1 MAEPLVS
8 DELWSRIEPLIPKKK
23 APTSRGGRPPLPDR
37 AALTGIIFVLK
48 SGIPWEM
55 LPKEMGCG
63 SGMTCWRRLR
73 DWQAAGVWDR
83 LHELLLAELREAD
96 MIDWSR
102 AAVDSGSVR
111 AVGGGDKTGP
121 NPTDRRKPG
130 SKHHVMTDGNG
141 VPLQVQLSGANR
153 HEIKHLLPLIVEVP
167 PVRGKPGR
175 PKSKPESLF
184 ADRAYD
190 SDDARGILKWLGIEP
205 YLAKRNT
212 EHGSGLGKK
221 RWVVERT
228 IGWLHNFKRL
238 RVRFDRRDDIHEAFL
253 GCAKSLICFS
263 LL

>member
-23 APTSRGGRPPLPDR
+23 APTSRGGRPPVPER

-153 HEIKHLLPLIVEVP
+153 HDIKHLLPLIVEVP